1 MKTRLA
7 IVAFVLVFLTIAACK
22 PATTPA
28 PVTAPQAT
36 SPAPVTGPGTAPAIS
51 ADDAAWQKVI
61 EAAKKEGSATL
72 YSFNFVGDVGLAV
85 SRAFK
90 EKYGINLDI
99 ITGRGAEQL
108 ERLKAERRTG
118 KMTGDFMEGSRV
130 HNANVKKEGLTVSL
144 ADLPV
149 FKEKEAWLV
158 DPFVLDDTKNLV
170 SFNIFVYAP
179 FVNNNLVKKGEEP
192 KSYKDLLD
200 PKWKGKMV
208 LPDPNVSAA
217 SYETFMSFLSLKILD
232 NDYLKALGNQQLA
245 FTLGD
250 DDSIQKITRGE
261 YSISIRTAPPVVAN
275 YILQGAP
282 IRAVPMAE
290 GHIGSA
296 LVALVVKDGPH
307 PNAAKLFT
315 NWLLSQEGQTVF
327 GKAKGAN
334 TIRKDVTDFL
344 PEPARVPNVKVI
356 MPTEKDTD
364 DMAQLFKDKFLVN
377 LWKK

>member
-1 MKTRLA
+1 MRRGMIIVA
-7 IVAFVLVFLTIAACK
+7 IVSLFVVLAAC
-22 PATTPA
+22 
-28 PVTAPQAT
+28 
-36 SPAPVTGPGTAPAIS
+36 SPTTAPAP
-51 ADDAAWQKVI
+51 APAAPTAAPAAPRPAATAAPEDAAWQKVI
-61 EAAKKEGSATL
+61 EAAKKEGSVTL

-85 SRAFK
+85 SKAFK
-90 EKYGINLDI
+90 EKYGITTDI

-130 HNANVKKEGLTVSL
+130 HNANVKKEGLTISL

-149 FKEKEAWLV
+149 FKDKQAWVV
-158 DPFVLDDTKNLV
+158 DPFVLDNTANV
-170 SFNIFVYAP
+170 IAFNVFVYAP
-179 FVNNNLVKKGEEP
+179 FVNANLVKQAEAP

-200 PKWKGKMV
+200 PRWKGKMM

-217 SYETFMSFLSLKILD
+217 AYETFVSFLSLNILD
-232 NDYLKALGNQQLA
+232 TEYLKALGKQDLR

-250 DDSIQKITRGE
+250 DDSIQRLSRGE
-261 YSISIRTAPPVVAN
+261 YSLSIRTAPPVVAN

-282 IRAVPMAE
+282 LRAVPMAE

-296 LVALVVKDGPH
+296 LAALVVKDGPH
-307 PNAAKLFT
+307 PNAAKLFA
-315 NWLLSQEGQTVF
+315 NWLMSQEGQTVF

-334 TIRKDVTDFL
+334 TIRKDVQDFL
-344 PEPARVPNVKVI
+344 PEPARVPGVKVI

-364 DMAQLFKDKFLVN
+364 DMAQMFRDKVLVN